1 MALVPGRARAAP
13 SLPHVV
19 VVGGG
24 FAGLAA
30 ARGLDGAPIRLTL
43 VDRRNH
49 HLFQP
54 LLYQVATAAL
64 NPSDIAAPIRG
75 ILRRQKNATVLLGE
89 ATAVDPVGRTLRVDG
104 RDLDY
109 DFLVVA
115 AGAGDSYFGHDEWRP
130 WAPGL
135 KSLDEALEIRRR
147 VLLAF
152 ERAEWESDEAVRR
165 ELLSFVVVGGG
176 PTGVELAG
184 ALCEIA
190 RHSLVRD
197 FRDIDPAQATVLLV
211 EAAGRVLPAFPPDL
225 SAKAARQL
233 EALGVT
239 IRTGARVTKIDG
251 EAVWLGDERIGARTA
266 LWAAG
271 VAASP
276 LGTSLGVPLDRQGRV
291 RVEADLSVPGR
302 PEIFVAGDLAAIE
315 QDGRAV
321 PGLAPA
327 AMQEGRHA
335 ARSIRRRLSGQ
346 PTRSFRYVDKGT
358 LATIGRSAAVA
369 DIRGWKISG
378 FFAWAAWLGIHIF
391 FLIGFRNR
399 LLVMIEW
406 AWAYVTWQRGARLI
420 TGKDSRSSSAHDG

>member
-30 ARGLDGAPIRLTL
+30 ARALDGAPIRLTL

-152 ERAEWESDEAVRR
+152 ERAEWEPDGAVRR

-184 ALCEIA
+184 ALSEIA

-197 FRDIDPAQATVLLV
+197 FRDIDPA
-211 EAAGRVLPAFPPDL
+211 
-225 SAKAARQL
+225 
-233 EALGVT
+233 
-239 IRTGARVTKIDG
+239 
-251 EAVWLGDERIGARTA
+251 
-266 LWAAG
+266 
-271 VAASP
+271 
-276 LGTSLGVPLDRQGRV
+276 
-291 RVEADLSVPGR
+291 R
-302 PEIFVAGDLAAIE
+302 P
-315 QDGRAV
+315 
-321 PGLAPA
+321 
-327 AMQEGRHA
+327 
-335 ARSIRRRLSGQ
+335 
-346 PTRSFRYVDKGT
+346 
-358 LATIGRSAAVA
+358 
-369 DIRGWKISG
+369 
-378 FFAWAAWLGIHIF
+378 
-391 FLIGFRNR
+391 
-399 LLVMIEW
+399 
-406 AWAYVTWQRGARLI
+406 
-420 TGKDSRSSSAHDG
+420 RSSSWRPPGACSPRFRPISPRRRRASSRRSG